1 MTPKQRE
8 AWELSQ
14 QGLSQREIGKRLGL
28 NKNTIAQRLQGA
40 KRYLDLDKGIASEMS
55 NVGLQNAD
63 NLHSGW
69 LKSETGSLYFVNKQ
83 PEQSEQNLDALL
95 DHIADRF
102 EALSPAAA
110 VKTPGHT
117 EDDLCT
123 LYPIADA
130 HLGMGSSEYD
140 LETGIKRI
148 TDGVQSVVST
158 TPRSK
163 LAMVLDVGDLT
174 HADDKT
180 YTTPKNKHTLDMS
193 STQYEALD
201 GAIVALSGAIEA
213 ALLNHETV
221 LVRILRGNHNENSYL
236 AVMFALDQR
245 YRNDPRVHVD
255 KTPSDFFMTTFGENM
270 FMAHHGDKSKAE
282 RLVMFMAHEYAR
294 EWGRSKWRYLFTGH
308 LHHAH
313 LRDIGGVQVEQLRA
327 AASRDEYATSHAYAG
342 IAQLQSITFHKKKG
356 EVFRSKVNF

>member
-110 VKTPGHT
+110 VKTPSHT

-140 LETGIKRI
+140 LETGIK
-148 TDGVQSVVST
+148 
-158 TPRSK
+158 
-163 LAMVLDVGDLT
+163 
-174 HADDKT
+174 
-180 YTTPKNKHTLDMS
+180 
-193 STQYEALD
+193 
-201 GAIVALSGAIEA
+201 LSLI
-213 ALLNHETV
+213 H
-221 LVRILRGNHNENSYL
+221 I
-236 AVMFALDQR
+236 
-245 YRNDPRVHVD
+245 
-255 KTPSDFFMTTFGENM
+255 
-270 FMAHHGDKSKAE
+270 
-282 RLVMFMAHEYAR
+282 
-294 EWGRSKWRYLFTGH
+294 
-308 LHHAH
+308 
-313 LRDIGGVQVEQLRA
+313 
-327 AASRDEYATSHAYAG
+327 
-342 IAQLQSITFHKKKG
+342 
-356 EVFRSKVNF
+356 